1 MLNIWKYRGDVRNEG
16 PVMYENS
23 DNLWLI
29 NSKPPTSTDQ
39 PDSEP
44 STVSNRISV
53 SRLGQL
59 HRIAWHCILYAGSLG
74 RIIRETMTVMIGALH
89 HEQQISEGLKAHVTN
104 SGRKIT
110 VFGALDDLNFQI
122 LSSEQQIETN

>member
-1 MLNIWKYRGDVRNEG
+1 
-16 PVMYENS
+16 MYEHS

-29 NSKPPTSTDQ
+29 NSKPPTSTHQ

-53 SRLGQL
+53 SPTQS
-59 HRIAWHCILYAGSLG
+59 WHCILYAGSLG
-74 RIIRETMTVMIGALH
+74 RIIKETMTMMIGALH
-89 HEQQISEGLKAHVTN
+89 HERQISEGSKAHVTN
-104 SGRKIT
+104 SSRKIT
-110 VFGALDDLNFQI
+110 VFGALDDPNFQI